1 MASLPCLNTAA
12 PASCASA
19 TSTAAT
25 TRRPRGASAFAKAGR
40 KADIELAARLRREAD
55 EADAS

>member
-1 MASLPCLNTAA
+1 MSSVPSLNTAA
-12 PASCASA
+12 PASCTSTSA
-19 TSTAAT
+19 TAP
-25 TRRPRGASAFAKAGR
+25 RRQRGVSAFARAGR